1 MATTTSSSNF
11 FNLRSTTTSVHPK
24 SRPSSSHDSSHG
36 CGKVDGVA
44 MWLINSVTTC
54 FFASLER
61 CSCIRIATQDDGDDC
76 NDLPL
81 ILTTGIFDMR
91 LRRPPAGGEQAKERR
106 VLPED
111 HADRLSTKVVL
122 NYV

>member
-1 MATTTSSSNF
+1 MATTTTSSSNF

-24 SRPSSSHDSSHG
+24 SRPSSSHGSSHG

-81 ILTTGIFDMR
+81 IFNDGNLRYEAEATTSRRRTGKGKKGI
-91 LRRPPAGGEQAKERR
+91 AGG
-106 VLPED
+106 PC
-111 HADRLSTKVVL
+111 
-122 NYV
+122 